1 MKNEALKKLIKEEIK
16 SLLKENIPT
25 DDKVEVKK
33 LMGYLEGTGKGA
45 LTQIN
50 TPEELNA
57 LLNTIWSGINPTMQK
72 NPKAVAIKKLIDARL

>member
-1 MKNEALKKLIKEEIK
+1 MKNAALKKLIKEEIK
-16 SLLKENIPT
+16 SLLKENTPT